1 MTLYFIETKCFTSE
15 DHSLFLGT
23 PEQLRARLDELS
35 TRGWMIAAGF
45 EVATGLATP
54 SRTQ

>member
-1 MTLYFIETKCFTSE
+1 VTLYFIETKCFTSE